1 MIERL
6 FLGLLF
12 ALVAAAPTAGDP
24 DPGRGLG
31 GTGHTVDDG
40 GSGIGGTGYQ
50 PSGDGRGIGGTGIVG
65 TISAFGSI
73 WVNGVEVDYREDQT
87 VSLYD
92 RPATSKDLRV
102 GQVVA
107 VEAEPHADRLVARSI
122 EVRHAV
128 VGPVTSIDARNGT
141 MQVLGQRVRM
151 PAGDPR
157 SETLRPGQW
166 VSVSGLREPKGVIVA
181 SLLEQP
187 PPGIGALVRGEVEQ
201 VDARGVIIGGHRY
214 ALPPGTD
221 PSTIPGGV
229 DLTVYGEPEGNGL
242 TPTRLREGWMLP
254 FDGRVR
260 NFLVEGFIDT
270 RGRRVGALSLPDS
283 ADRPRPGERVVI
295 QGRFGTDGALDRQSL
310 RVRSAPSG
318 LERLRLRLEDHEGAS
333 RTMGSPAHRATEQG
347 VGPSGSYRYPDRES
361 TRPPR
366 LSPRGQSPGDSLW
379 DPLGRPT
386 WGQSPSP
393 SAPQDSGRSGWP
405 RVDPPNP
412 GFSSGSWGFPIS
424 APPGAPRGAGGVGGV
439 GGGRTPSAS
448 PGRGGR

>member
-31 GTGHTVDDG
+31 GTGHTMDDG
-40 GSGIGGTGYQ
+40 GSGIGGTGHQ

-73 WVNGVEVDYREDQT
+73 WVNGVEVDYPADQT

-92 RPATSKDLRV
+92 RPATGKDLRV
-102 GQVVA
+102 GQVVS
-107 VEAEPHADRLVARSI
+107 VEAESHGDRLVARSI

-151 PAGDPR
+151 PAADPI
-157 SETLRPGQW
+157 SQTLRRGQW
-166 VSVSGLREPKGVIVA
+166 VAVSGLREPKGVIVA

-187 PPGIGALVRGEVEQ
+187 PRGVGAFVRGEVER

-214 ALPPGTD
+214 RLPPGTD

-229 DLTVYGEPEGNGL
+229 DLTVYGEPAGDGL
-242 TPTRLREGWMLP
+242 APTRLREGWLLP

-260 NFLVEGFIDT
+260 NFLVEGFMDP
-270 RGRRVGALSLPDS
+270 RGRRIGALSLPDW
-283 ADRPRPGERVVI
+283 AYRPRPGERVVV
-295 QGRFGTDGALDRQSL
+295 QGRFGADGALDRQSL
-310 RVRSAPSG
+310 RVRSAPRG
-318 LERLRLRLEDHEGAS
+318 LDGLRLRLDDVKGAD
-333 RTMGSPAHRATEQG
+333 RTTGSPAHRETQQEA
-347 VGPSGSYRYPDRES
+347 GPSGPYPDPQGDG
-361 TRPPR
+361 TPPPG
-366 LSPRGQSPGDSLW
+366 LSPSGPSPGDRLW
-379 DPLGRPT
+379 DPVGRPT
-386 WGQSPSP
+386 SGQG
-393 SAPQDSGRSGWP
+393 SGSSSSRDVGRGWP
-405 RVDPPNP
+405 RVDPPSP
-412 GFSSGSWGFPIS
+412 GFSSGSRGFPMS
-424 APPGAPRGAGGVGGV
+424 APPPAPRGAGGS
-439 GGGRTPSAS
+439 GGGRMPSAS
-448 PGRGGR
+448 PGGRRGR